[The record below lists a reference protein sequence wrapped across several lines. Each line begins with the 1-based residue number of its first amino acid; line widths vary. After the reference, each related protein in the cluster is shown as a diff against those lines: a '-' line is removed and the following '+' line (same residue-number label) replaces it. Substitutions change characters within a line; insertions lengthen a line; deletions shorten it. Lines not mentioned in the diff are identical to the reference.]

1 MSKYLI
7 TFKNVGED
15 NFCGEEVYNG
25 DKESAAV
32 EAKRICVSHFQN
44 LHRDKDRV
52 TLVYESSS
60 IGDTTLYK
68 VKVYNFNLT
77 SCRMYGF
84 VSIEKHILE

>member
-1 MSKYLI
+1 MNKYLMK
-7 TFKNVGED
+7 FKNVGED

-25 DKESAAV
+25 DKESAIV
-32 EAKRICVSHFQN
+32 EAKRICISHFRN
-44 LHRDKDRV
+44 LHRDKDTV
-52 TLVYESSS
+52 ALVYKSG

-68 VKVYNFNLT
+68 VKVCNFNLT